1 MNKQEIF
8 DRCQEAVQSVTGIN
22 YNKMMLTRNEE
33 AVNARMLLV
42 RHLADYGFTESEIA
56 EYTYMKQQR
65 INYLKNEALKRI
77 SHNRL
82 MRVMYDEIERLMRG

>member
-8 DRCQEAVQSVTGIN
+8 DRCRDAVESVTGMI
-22 YNKMMLTRNEE
+22 YVKMMITRNVE

-42 RHLADYGFTESEIA
+42 RHLADYGFTEAEIS

-77 SHNRL
+77 AYNRL
-82 MRVMYDEIERLMRG
+82 MRVMYDEVERIMRE

>member
-8 DRCQEAVQSVTGIN
+8 DRCREAVESVTGMT

-42 RHLADYGFTESEIA
+42 RHLADYGFTEGEIA
-56 EYTYMKQQR
+56 EFTYMKQQR

-82 MRVMYDEIERLMRG
+82 MRKMYDEIRQKMQ

>member
-8 DRCQEAVQSVTGIN
+8 DRCRDAVESVTGMT

-33 AVNARMLLV
+33 CVNARMLLI

-77 SHNRL
+77 AHNRL
-82 MRVMYDEIERLMRG
+82 MRVMYGEIERMMRG